1 MTLLEQLKEYDK
13 EMELEGVMDWELK
26 EEIKK
31 LENIKDIFKRLK
43 EMEYND

>member
-26 EEIKK
+26 EEIRK